1 MVHRGFRTLGRA
13 LLGTLASAVL
23 SASLSAQNTPPAA
36 PIPPSPA
43 TPEQTVPPAQAPAY
57 RPVPPAAPPQER
69 QVPQQ
74 PDPKW
79 VPVPLAAPIATG
91 KDTYSSA
98 YIPVDSWVYPAVM
111 RLYSLGYV
119 DSVFIGIR
127 PWTRRSLLHML
138 NLTSETVLK
147 SKDDEA
153 IDIYE
158 SLRHELE
165 DEEIAPGT
173 SRGTIYGLETAY
185 TRVMGIAGLPIRDSF
200 HLGNTIV
207 NDYGRPYA
215 QGFNNVTGFSALTE
229 SGPFSLFVRSEYQ
242 HAPGTYGYTLAQAT
256 PLAADDQIAL
266 PFPYP
271 LSTLAIG
278 PIAAQNP
285 FRIVEATLSAH
296 VLGHELSFGKTDA
309 WLGTAYGGGFA
320 WSNNAEN
327 IYGFRIDRVEPLH
340 VPLLSRL
347 TGPFRYEF
355 FVGSLKGHSVPNSP
369 YIHSEKLS
377 FKPTPNVEIGFQRSI
392 IWGGEG
398 HEPVTLHTFLK
409 GFFSVENVT
418 EAEKISREDPGA
430 RFAAFDASWRLP
442 FLHHWLTFYVDS
454 ECHDDISPASA
465 PRRADFRPGLY
476 LSHLPKL
483 PKVDLRVE
491 GIDSDQ
497 PTSRSVQGQFTY
509 WESIQKQGYTNKGQ
523 ILGDWIGREGKG
535 GQAWLTYHLSGNQ
548 QIQIEYRHNKNA
560 NDFIPNGST
569 ENQITA
575 STLLRVKKDV
585 ELNAWV
591 KLDEWK
597 APFYKTGTQFDTT
610 MAVQVTWHP
619 KLHKIS

>member
-1 MVHRGFRTLGRA
+1 
-13 LLGTLASAVL
+13 
-23 SASLSAQNTPPAA
+23 
-36 PIPPSPA
+36 
-43 TPEQTVPPAQAPAY
+43 
-57 RPVPPAAPPQER
+57 
-69 QVPQQ
+69 
-74 PDPKW
+74 
-79 VPVPLAAPIATG
+79 VPLSAPIATAR
-91 KDTYSSA
+91 DTYGSA

-111 RLYSLGYV
+111 RLYSLGYI

-127 PWTRRSLLHML
+127 PWTRRSLLHTL
-138 NLTSETVLK
+138 NLTSERVLK

-158 SLRHELE
+158 ALRHDLI
-165 DEEIAPGT
+165 DEETAPGT
-173 SRGTIYGLETAY
+173 TRGTIYGLQSTY
-185 TRVMGIAGLPIRDSF
+185 TRVMGIAGPPIRDSY
-200 HLGNTIV
+200 HLGNTLV

-215 QGFNNVTGFSALTE
+215 QGFNNVTGFSTLTE
-229 SGPFSLFVRSEYQ
+229 SGPFSLFVRTEYQ
-242 HAPGTYGYTLAQAT
+242 HSPATNGYTLAQAT
-256 PLAADDQIAL
+256 PLAADDQIPL
-266 PFPYP
+266 PFPYA

-278 PIAAQNP
+278 SIAAQNP
-285 FRIVEATLSAH
+285 FRIVEATVSAH

-309 WLGTAYGGGFA
+309 WLGTAFGGGFA

-327 IYGFRIDRVEPLH
+327 IYGARIDRVEPLY

-377 FKPTPNVEIGFQRSI
+377 FKPTANVEIGFQRSI

-409 GFFSVENVT
+409 GFFSVQNVT
-418 EAEKISREDPGA
+418 EAVKVSREDPGA

-454 ECHDDISPASA
+454 ECHDDISPVDA

-476 LSHLPKL
+476 LSHLPSL
-483 PKVDLRVE
+483 PKLDLRVE

-497 PTSRSVQGQFTY
+497 PTSRSVQGEFTY
-509 WESIQKQGYTNKGQ
+509 WEGIQKQGYTNKGQ

-535 GQAWLTYHLSGNQ
+535 GQAWLTYHLTGNQ

-575 STLLRVKKDV
+575 STLLRVKKEV

-591 KLDEWK
+591 KLEEWK

-610 MAVQVTWHP
+610 TAVQVTWYP
-619 KLHKIS
+619 KLHAIR